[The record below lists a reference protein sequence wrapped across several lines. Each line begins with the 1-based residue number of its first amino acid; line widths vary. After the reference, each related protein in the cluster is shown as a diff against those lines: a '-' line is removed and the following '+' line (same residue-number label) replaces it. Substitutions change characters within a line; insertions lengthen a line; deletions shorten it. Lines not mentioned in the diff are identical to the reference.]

1 MRVLFV
7 NRWVGVQ
14 KGGTETHIKELA
26 IRLSERGHYVS
37 ILTTSGPEL
46 DKISPRIRKW
56 YIRRNLG
63 EHPFSGG
70 SGIGTFIYAS
80 MFATAAFVYLL
91 RLAARGYRF
100 DVVSV
105 HFALEA
111 FLMRLVRP
119 ILGLPFVFVFEGYS
133 DVEARQAIH
142 ADMQV
147 AISNHVAEE
156 CWSKFSYKP
165 KVIPIGV
172 DFERFRRTDARISR
186 ELARASLGLPA
197 KSWIVLSVGR
207 LARHKGLDT
216 LTKAT
221 LAVSSRYPETVVVVV
236 GNGSY
241 RTQLED
247 LIQSCRL
254 TNLRLVGGIADRDL
268 PLYYW
273 AADIFVLAETSEGF
287 SGGLVLL
294 EAMSAGLPLIA
305 TKVGGIPETVEG
317 AAILIPPKDEHALA
331 EAIGKLMADENLR
344 GELSTK
350 GLQIAKQRD
359 WANVMQSYESS
370 YSAAFES
377 SSA

>member
-1 MRVLFV
+1 VRVLFV

-26 IRLSERGHYVS
+26 IRLSARGHYVS

-46 DKISPRIRKW
+46 NKISPRIRKW

-119 ILGLPFVFVFEGYS
+119 VLGLPFVFVFEGYT
-133 DVEARQAIH
+133 DIEARQALH
-142 ADMQV
+142 ANTQV
-147 AISNHVAEE
+147 AISKHIAEE
-156 CWSKFSYKP
+156 CWSKFSYRP
-165 KVIPIGV
+165 KVIPIGI
-172 DFERFRRTDARISR
+172 DFERFKRDDSRISK
-186 ELARASLGLPA
+186 ELARTSLGLSA
-197 KSWIVLSVGR
+197 QSRIVLSVGR
-207 LARHKGLDT
+207 LAPHKGLDT
-216 LTKAT
+216 LVNAT
-221 LAVSSRYPETVVVVV
+221 IAVSAKYPETVVVVV
-236 GNGSY
+236 GDGSY
-241 RTQLED
+241 RKQLEN
-247 LIQSCRL
+247 LIQSRRL
-254 TNLRLVGGIADRDL
+254 KNLVLVGEVTDQNL

-273 AADIFVLAETSEGF
+273 AADMFVLGETNEGF

-305 TKVGGIPETVEG
+305 TKVGGIPETIDG
-317 AAILIPPKDEHALA
+317 AGILIPPKDEHALA
-331 EAIGKLMADENLR
+331 EAIGKLIADEGLR
-344 GELSTK
+344 KDLSAR
-350 GLQIAKQRD
+350 GLETARQRD
-359 WANVMQSYESS
+359 WVNVMKSYESL
-370 YSAAFES
+370 YSETFES
-377 SSA
+377 